1 MTNMMSV
8 DIAPNQTIYVSNV
21 YERLKKEE
29 TKKAL
34 LAVFSQ
40 FGKVKYKKK
49 KKKKEEE
56 EEEEE
61 EEEFS

>member
-40 FGKVKYKKK
+40 FGKVK
-49 KKKKEEE
+49 
-56 EEEEE
+56 
-61 EEEFS
+61 

>member
-40 FGKVKYKKK
+40 FGKVKFIQQQKIKNNNKKK
-49 KKKKEEE
+49 AL
-56 EEEEE
+56 
-61 EEEFS
+61 FND